1 MAGPINFVKILSQ
14 KTSRLESLNQAFSV
28 IVRYATAGPTQVLQ
42 QRIESGA
49 LNPDD
54 YQLKV
59 VKHLQNVYDDIATY
73 TPKSEFVK
81 WFSKASAPK
90 GLYVY
95 GSVGGGKTML
105 MDLFYETCEV
115 SYISE

>member
-1 MAGPINFVKILSQ
+1 MAGPIYFTKTLYQKSKILNYYYRHVHPTLQNWIS
-14 KTSRLESLNQAFSV
+14 S
-28 IVRYATAGPTQVLQ
+28 GPTQVFQ
-42 QRIESGA
+42 EKIKSGV
-49 LNPDD
+49 LNQDD

-59 VKHLQNVYDDIATY
+59 VKHLQFVYDDIVSY
-73 TPKSEFVK
+73 TPKSNLAKFFFK
-81 WFSKASAPK
+81 SQTPK

-115 SYISE
+115 